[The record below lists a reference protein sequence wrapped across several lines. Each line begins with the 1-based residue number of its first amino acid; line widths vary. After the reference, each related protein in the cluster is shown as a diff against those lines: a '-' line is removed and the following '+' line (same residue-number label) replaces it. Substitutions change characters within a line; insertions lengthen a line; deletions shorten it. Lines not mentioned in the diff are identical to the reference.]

1 MNEHD
6 SNYKQLFSHAQLIK
20 DLLKGF
26 VKEDWVK
33 ELDFSSLEKVNASY
47 ISDDLRDRADDIIWK
62 VRWGNKD
69 VWLFTQL
76 PLQNLVSAVFKLE
89 LSRTPADFM
98 AMLDA
103 LLDWIKEPAQASLD
117 NAFTTW
123 ITQLLLP
130 KRLPEA
136 KFDKVINLQEMRAML
151 ADRTII
157 PWTEQWKAQG
167 LTQGLKQGLKQG
179 FKQGQAEG
187 WAKGRAEGEARLLI
201 RSLER
206 KFGSLDDETWG
217 AIYHLD
223 ENSLLDCIERLAT
236 AQTVDEVL
244 GN

>member
-1 MNEHD
+1 
-6 SNYKQLFSHAQLIK
+6 
-20 DLLKGF
+20 LL
-26 VKEDWVK
+26 DWVK
-33 ELDFSSLEKVNASY
+33 E
-47 ISDDLRDRADDIIWK
+47 
-62 VRWGNKD
+62 
-69 VWLFTQL
+69 
-76 PLQNLVSAVFKLE
+76 
-89 LSRTPADFM
+89 
-98 AMLDA
+98 
-103 LLDWIKEPAQASLD
+103 PAQGSLD

-136 KFDKVINLQEMRAML
+136 KFDKIINLQEMRAML

-179 FKQGQAEG
+179 RAEG
-187 WAKGRAEGEARLLI
+187 WAEGRAQGEARLLI

-206 KFGSLDDETWG
+206 KFGSLDNETWA
-217 AIYHLD
+217 AIYRLD

-244 GN
+244 GNP